1 MAHIRPFRAIRYN
14 PGVVGDLQKVV
25 APPYDVISPQQQTLL
40 HMQSP
45 YNAVHLDFN
54 KESDPYAAAAQ
65 TFQTWLS
72 QQVVQQDPE
81 PAFYCYSQEFS
92 LKNGQ
97 QRRRTG
103 IFTSLR
109 LEEFESGIIRPHE
122 RTFERAKKDR
132 LALLRACQAHL
143 SSIFCLYSGSN
154 WSLEQTLR
162 AELAQPAA
170 VDIQDDA
177 GVTHRL
183 WPITNPDTIA
193 DLHAR
198 LADESLIIAD
208 GHHRYETA
216 LQYCRERASEASEI
230 DPNGS
235 SDSTT
240 STGEEPFRYVLA
252 YLTNA
257 EDPNLTILPTHR
269 LIQQTRLPSPASL
282 QAVLKRDFRLARYA
296 LTQRDAF
303 LDALADSEQN
313 GQNGRYGQNG
323 KDRRIGCVLA
333 GAEHYWLLSF
343 NDRVTHGLQASEA
356 IKGLDVTV
364 LHSVIFQ
371 RFLGLPPE
379 VQKKAVAYTS
389 DGNEALRLVAE
400 GQSQAAFLLRSTT
413 FEQIKRVCKGGETMP
428 QKSTYFYPKLL
439 TGLVFYHLG
448 KE

>member
-14 PGVVGDLQKVV
+14 PAVVGDLQKVV

-40 HMQSP
+40 HLQSP

-54 KESDPYAAAAQ
+54 KEADPYAAAAQ

-72 QQVVQQDPE
+72 QQVVQHDPE

-103 IFTSLR
+103 IFTALR

-122 RTFERAKKDR
+122 RTFEPAKKDR

-143 SSIFCLYSGSN
+143 SSIFCLYSGSAGSN
-154 WSLEQTLR
+154 WSLEQTLQ

-193 DLHAR
+193 DLRTR

-216 LQYCRERASEASEI
+216 LQHCRERASEV
-230 DPNGS
+230 DPKGLS
-235 SDSTT
+235 G

-257 EDPNLTILPTHR
+257 QDAGLTILPTHR
-269 LIQQTRLPSPASL
+269 LIQQTRFPSPASL

-303 LDALADSEQN
+303 LDALAAPE
-313 GQNGRYGQNG
+313 QNGRYGQNE

-333 GAEHYWLLSF
+333 GSEHYWLLSF
-343 NDRVTHGLQASEA
+343 DDRVTRGLPASEA
-356 IKGLDVTV
+356 MRGLDVTV
-364 LHSVIFQ
+364 LHDVIFQ

-379 VQKKAVAYTS
+379 VQKKAVSYTS
-389 DGNEALRLVAE
+389 DDNEALRLVAE

-413 FEQIKRVCKGGETMP
+413 FEQIKQVCEGGETMP

>member
-1 MAHIRPFRAIRYN
+1 MAQIRPFRAIRYN
-14 PGVVGDLQKVV
+14 LAAVGDLQKVV
-25 APPYDVISPQQQTLL
+25 APPYDVISPEQQTLL
-40 HMQSP
+40 HLQSP

-54 KESDPYAAAAQ
+54 KESDPYAAAAE

-81 PAFYCYSQEFS
+81 PAFYCYSQEYT
-92 LKNGQ
+92 LKDGE
-97 QRRRTG
+97 QRRRIG
-103 IFTSLR
+103 LFTALR

-122 RTFERAKKDR
+122 RTFEPAKKDR

-143 SSIFCLYSGSN
+143 SSIFCLYSGSAGSN

-162 AELAQPAA
+162 TELAQPAT
-170 VDIQDDA
+170 VEIQDA
-177 GVTHRL
+177 TGVTHRL
-183 WPITNPDTIA
+183 WPTTNPDTIA
-193 DLHAR
+193 DLRAR
-198 LADESLIIAD
+198 LADEPLIIAD

-216 LQYCRERASEASEI
+216 LQYCREQASEVDAKASS
-230 DPNGS
+230 G
-235 SDSTT
+235 TT
-240 STGEEPFRYVLA
+240 SATGEEPFRYVLA

-257 EDPNLTILPTHR
+257 QDAGLTILPTHR
-269 LIQQTRLPSPASL
+269 LIQQTRLPSPAGL
-282 QAVLKRDFRLARYA
+282 QSVLKRDFRLARYA

-303 LDALADSEQN
+303 LDALGAPE
-313 GQNGRYGQNG
+313 QNGRYGQE
-323 KDRRIGCVLA
+323 RRIGCVLA

-343 NDRVTHGLQASEA
+343 DDRVTHSLPASEA
-356 IKGLDVTV
+356 MRGLDVTV
-364 LHSVIFQ
+364 LHDVIFQ

-379 VQKKAVAYTS
+379 VQKKVVSYTS
-389 DGNEALRLVAE
+389 ADKEALRLVVE

-413 FEQIKRVCKGGETMP
+413 FEQIKQVCGGGETMP

>member
-1 MAHIRPFRAIRYN
+1 MAYIRPFRAIRYN
-14 PGVVGDLQKVV
+14 PAVVGDLQKVV

-45 YNAVHLDFN
+45 YNAVHLDFSQ
-54 KESDPYAAAAQ
+54 ESDPYAAAAQ

-72 QQVVQQDPE
+72 QQVVQQDPA

-103 IFTSLR
+103 IFTALR

-122 RTFERAKKDR
+122 RTFEPAKKDR

-143 SSIFCLYSGSN
+143 SSIFCLYSGSAESN
-154 WSLEQTLR
+154 WSLEQTLQ

-170 VDIQDDA
+170 VDIHDDA

-183 WPITNPDTIA
+183 WPITNPDSIA
-193 DLHAR
+193 DLRAR

-216 LQYCRERASEASEI
+216 LQYCREQASEI

-235 SDSTT
+235 SDSTS

-257 EDPNLTILPTHR
+257 QDAGLTILPTHR

-303 LDALADSEQN
+303 LAALAAPI
-313 GQNGRYGQNG
+313 QNGRYGQNG
-323 KDRRIGCVLA
+323 PERRIGCVLA

-343 NDRVTHGLQASEA
+343 DDRVTHGLQASEA
-356 IKGLDVTV
+356 IRGLDVTV
-364 LHSVIFQ
+364 LHDVIFQ

-379 VQKKAVAYTS
+379 VQKGAVSYTS
-389 DGNEALRLVAE
+389 DEDEALRLVAE
-400 GQSQAAFLLRSTT
+400 RQCQAAFLLRSTT
-413 FEQIKRVCKGGETMP
+413 FEQIKRVCEGGETMP